1 METQIA
7 QLEKITAQIES
18 EKDFSKV
25 TELFSKAAELVKSA
39 MQSVKQNQ
47 GKILEIIKDMDAF
60 IEKEIKLEC
69 KC

>member
-7 QLEKITAQIES
+7 QLEKITAQIEN

-25 TELFSKAAELVKSA
+25 TELFSKAAELIKSA
-39 MQSVKQNQ
+39 MQNVKQNQ
-47 GKILEIIKDMDAF
+47 GKILEIIKDMDTF
-60 IEKEIKLEC
+60 IEKELKLEC